1 MLLVIRQKPFD
12 SSEVNAL
19 SITQP
24 IKEQVGIVCQSSLEV
39 LMLTETTGFGT
50 LTANRDD
57 GGC

>member
-24 IKEQVGIVCQSSLEV
+24 IKEQVGIVCQCSLEV